1 MEAVLESELLKNSQ
15 YFENFLF
22 IQDEAR
28 YRKVTLNVKEGPT
41 ELNQFFSIDGKIN
54 CYNSSNFTNY
64 GQAFRGYTASLTELY
79 GKAKTLTKEVMVN
92 LDGTQ
97 KSLKALS
104 TVFSDLSK
112 LTNEFNKQNQI
123 GVNEYLQ
130 RLYEENSKF
139 LKEYGE
145 VLEKQH

>member
-1 MEAVLESELLKNSQ
+1 M
-15 YFENFLF
+15 
-22 IQDEAR
+22 I
-28 YRKVTLNVKEGPT
+28 
-41 ELNQFFSIDGKIN
+41 
-54 CYNSSNFTNY
+54 
-64 GQAFRGYTASLTELY
+64 
-79 GKAKTLTKEVMVN
+79 N

-104 TVFSDLSK
+104 SVFSDLSK

-139 LKEYGE
+139 LKEYAD
-145 VLEKQH
+145 VLDT